1 MLKTILISAVAALA
15 LAVPTVAAAKPGR
28 PGAHARDR
36 VHHVR
41 TAVARHCGADA
52 DQATQQRCA
61 ALAQKA
67 VAKLQQ
73 LDARIDAKL
82 AEIQARCSGTDASQ
96 TAPGC
101 SKAQRVV
108 DALTRLKQHLEK
120 IEAWIQAHGQAPA
133 GADDV
138 TGAAAP

>member
-28 PGAHARDR
+28 PAANVRDR

-41 TAVARHCGADA
+41 QALARHCGADA

-73 LDARIDAKL
+73 LDARIDAKISAIL
-82 AEIQARCSGTDASQ
+82 ARCSGTDATQ

-101 SKAQRVV
+101 SNAQRLV
-108 DALTRLKQHLEK
+108 DALTRLKQRVGK
-120 IEAWIQAHGQAPA
+120 IEAWIQAHGQVPA
-133 GADDV
+133 GAEV
-138 TGAAAP
+138 TGTAAP